1 MIIFPAI
8 DIRNGCAVRLKM
20 GDYGKQ
26 TVYGDNPAEIA
37 AGFAADGA
45 EFLHLVDLDGAKEG
59 AEKNFDVIK
68 SIIPKIKKVEVG
80 GGIRNEQTVDKYL
93 SSGIERVILGTAAI
107 SDRPFLEKMIKTYGD
122 RIAVGVDI
130 FKGKIAVSGWLEYSD
145 VPYDEF
151 FKYLC
156 DLGCKTVI
164 VTDISRDGMLCGSNL
179 QLYKELNE
187 KYGIDITASGGVSF
201 EEEIKE
207 LCNIGVYGAILG
219 KALYEGKLDL
229 KRAIAISRGESL

>member
-8 DIRNGCAVRLKM
+8 DIRGGCAVRLKM

-26 TVYGDNPAEIA
+26 TVYGDDPAAIA
-37 AGFAADGA
+37 EKFASDGA

-68 SIIPKIKKVEVG
+68 SIIPKIKDVEVG
-80 GGIRNEQTVDKYL
+80 GGIRTEQTVDKYL
-93 SSGIERVILGTAAI
+93 SAGVRRVILGTSAI

-122 RIAVGVDI
+122 GIAVGVDI
-130 FKGKIAVSGWLEYSD
+130 FKCKIAVSGWLEYSD
-145 VPYDEF
+145 VPYDQF
-151 FKYLC
+151 FEYLC
-156 DLGCKTVI
+156 GIGCKTVI
-164 VTDISRDGMLCGSNL
+164 VTDISRDGMLSGSNL
-179 QLYKELNE
+179 ELYRQLNA
-187 KYGIDITASGGVSF
+187 KYDIDITASGGVSF

-207 LCNIGVYGAILG
+207 LADINIYGAILG

-229 KRAIAISRGESL
+229 KRAIAISRGER

>member
-26 TVYGDNPAEIA
+26 TVYGDDPSKIAE
-37 AGFAADGA
+37 GFAVAGA
-45 EFLHLVDLDGAKEG
+45 EFLHLVDLDGAKDG

-68 SIIPKIKKVEVG
+68 SILPKIKKVEVG
-80 GGIRNEQTVDKYL
+80 GGIRNENTVDKYL

-107 SDRPFLEKMIKTYGD
+107 SDRPFLEKMIKTYGE

-156 DLGCKTVI
+156 ELGCKTVI

-179 QLYKELNE
+179 ELYRDLNS
-187 KYGIDITASGGVSF
+187 KYGINITASGGVSF
-201 EEEIKE
+201 EKEIKE
-207 LCNIGVYGAILG
+207 LRDAGIYGAILG

-229 KRAIAISRGESL
+229 KRAIAIAEGETV

>member
-8 DIRNGCAVRLKM
+8 DIRGGCAVRLKM
-20 GDYGKQ
+20 GDYNDQ
-26 TVYGDNPAEIA
+26 TVYGNDPAAIA
-37 AGFAADGA
+37 EGFAADGA
-45 EFLHLVDLDGAKEG
+45 DFLHLVDLDGAKEG

-68 SIIPKIKKVEVG
+68 SILPKIDKVEVG
-80 GGIRNEQTVDKYL
+80 GGIRNEATVDKYL
-93 SSGIERVILGTAAI
+93 SAGVERVILGTAAI
-107 SDRPFLEKMIKTYGD
+107 SDRPFLEKMISVYGD

-156 DLGCKTVI
+156 DIGCKTTI
-164 VTDISRDGMLCGSNL
+164 VTDISRDGMLCGSNIE
-179 QLYKELNE
+179 LYKELNQ

-201 EEEIKE
+201 EEEIKQLTE
-207 LCNIGVYGAILG
+207 AGVYGAILG
-219 KALYEGKLDL
+219 KALYEGKLEL
-229 KRAIAISRGESL
+229 KRAIEISRGEI